1 MKQLLQNLRTGES
14 EVLEVPAPRPGPN
27 DIIVRNRAS
36 VISSGT
42 ERMILEFSQHGL
54 LAKAK
59 ARPDLVQQVFDKIR
73 RDGLLSAIGAV
84 RTRLA
89 EPLALGY
96 SSAGEVIAAGA
107 GVTEFRVGDRVA
119 CGGGGLAVHAEAVRI
134 PRTLTAH
141 IPPVDPVSGRDAIS
155 FEEAAFAAIGSV
167 ALHGLRLASP
177 QLGETIAVIGLGVV
191 GLIAVQLVRATGC
204 RCIAMDPNLAR
215 CELARALGCDRVATR
230 AEEFEILATEHT
242 RGTGVDSVLVAAA
255 TESSEPLDLAA
266 RVARDHARVISIG
279 ATGTELPRKRFYE
292 KELEFKV
299 SRAYGP
305 GRYDAQYEEHG
316 QDYPVGYVRWTE
328 GRNLSAFLELL
339 AQGKIDVRPLIS
351 HRFPIASAEQAY
363 ELIASRKESLAVVI
377 EYPGE
382 HELAFSV
389 PVAGAPP
396 HMSRPEAAVRVGLL
410 GAGNFVKST
419 LLPAMKSVTETEMVA
434 VCAASGTSAAN
445 VARTGGFGLATTD
458 PNRIFADSQINTVV
472 IATRHH
478 LHAAQIVAA
487 LEADKH
493 VFCEKPLCLNDDELR
508 EITAAHRL
516 ANERSGRILMVGFN
530 RRFAPLV
537 LKLKEFLKDVREP
550 LVVNYR
556 VNAGMIPTSH
566 WTQDPLQ
573 GGGRIVGECCHFIDL
588 LSFLCGG
595 EPARVFATS
604 TPDMG
609 RYRSDNFVLQLTFA
623 NGSSGVITY
632 ASNGDRSAGKERLE
646 IFGQGKTAI
655 LDDFRALDFTLG
667 GRRRRI
673 NSRFRADKGHRSEWS
688 TMVDAVL
695 RGAPSPIPFSEIVST
710 TLATFRTMD
719 SLNSGLPELVRLKS
733 DAAQRL

>member
-27 DIIVRNRAS
+27 DIVVRNRAS

-54 LAKAK
+54 LTKAR
-59 ARPDLVQQVFDKIR
+59 ARPDLVRQVFDKLR
-73 RDGLLSAIGAV
+73 RDGLLNAIGAV

-96 SSAGEVIAAGA
+96 SSAGEVIAVGP
-107 GVTEFRVGDRVA
+107 GVTGFRIGDCVA
-119 CGGGGLAVHAEAVRI
+119 CGGGGFAVHAEAVRI
-134 PRTLTAH
+134 PRTLAAH
-141 IPPVDPVSGRDAIS
+141 IPPVVPVSGREAIS
-155 FEEAAFAAIGSV
+155 FKEAAFAAIGSV

-177 QLGETIAVIGLGVV
+177 HLGETIAVIGLGVV

-215 CELARALGCDRVATR
+215 CELAQALGCDRVGTR
-230 AEEFEILATEHT
+230 AEEFEILAAEHT

-255 TESSEPLDLAA
+255 TESSEPLELAA
-266 RVARDHARVISIG
+266 RIARDRARVISIG
-279 ATGTELPRKRFYE
+279 ATGTDLPRKLFYE
-292 KELEFKV
+292 KELQFKV

-305 GRYDAQYEEHG
+305 GRYDTQYEELG

-339 AQGKIDVRPLIS
+339 AQGKVDVRPLIS

-363 ELIASRKESLAVVI
+363 ELIASRRESLAVVI

-389 PVAGAPP
+389 SVAGAPP

-419 LLPAMKSVTETEMVA
+419 LLPAMKSVAETEMVA
-434 VCAASGTSAAN
+434 VCAASGTSAAK
-445 VARTGGFGLATTD
+445 AACTGGFSVATTD
-458 PNRIFADSQINTVV
+458 PNRIFADSQINTVI

-487 LEADKH
+487 LDADKH
-493 VFCEKPLCLNDDELR
+493 VFCEKPLCLNDDELL
-508 EITAAHRL
+508 ETTAAYRS

-550 LVVNYR
+550 LVMNYR
-556 VNAGMIPTSH
+556 VNAGMIPASH
-566 WTQDPLQ
+566 WMQDPLQ

-588 LSFLCGG
+588 MAFLCSSQP
-595 EPARVFATS
+595 EQVFCTA

-609 RYRSDNFVLQLTFA
+609 RYHSDNLILQLTFA
-623 NGSSGVITY
+623 NGSTGTIAYV
-632 ASNGDRSAGKERLE
+632 ASGDRAAGKERLE
-646 IFGQGKTAI
+646 VFGQGKTSV
-655 LDDFRALDFTLG
+655 LDDFRSLELTSG
-667 GRRRRI
+667 GRTRKI
-673 NSRFRADKGHRSEWS
+673 NSRLRADKGHRGQWRA
-688 TMVDAVL
+688 MVDAV
-695 RGAPSPIPFSEIVST
+695 RCGTPSPIPFSELIST
-710 TLATFRTMD
+710 TLATFRAMD
-719 SLNSGLPELVRLKS
+719 SLQSGKPELLRLEE
-733 DAAQRL
+733 